1 MFAVLAALLPHLPFA
16 TAPHLVSATT
26 VSFYAASATRTAV
39 TDTLQGTVVDSAGTP
54 LGDVVVSLVELK
66 RGTTTGRDGR
76 FVLVNVPRGRQTLTV
91 RRVGYAP
98 ISQQVL
104 VNGTTALK
112 LTLGAT
118 ALRLEAVTVTATRAP
133 ISPLAS
139 PLPTDALSGERLRRE
154 QEVSLAQALDGFA
167 GIRNLSTGQQVG
179 KPVIRGLTGPRVL
192 ILDDGLRLE
201 DYSWSDEDGPS
212 VDSRLAERIEVI
224 RGPASVL
231 YGSDAIGGV
240 INVVPEDVPDARG
253 EKPFVEG
260 AAEAYGATNNGEI
273 GGLLR
278 AQGGSGSIGFRA
290 TAIGRQAGNFHTPK
304 GNEQTPTGDIFDTG
318 YGSLNGELALGY
330 HGDKSG
336 VTLRYERYGG
346 NFGLLDGPPVEEDNQ
361 SGPLRRLADN
371 RIQGTT
377 TWQLSEHTRL
387 ETKSQYQ
394 RHSLKEL
401 VGESRTGDDTPS
413 FDLLLQTFTTDV
425 LLHHDHADW
434 LTGTIGASGLYQDNK
449 SMGVFPL
456 VPNARTTNGAVFAFE
471 QATTGPWSFLA
482 GVRGDAHRIRADAN
496 DDLQLDAQT
505 RSTSAF
511 TGDLGA
517 VYRPIAH
524 LALAA
529 NLGRA
534 FRAPTLYELFTNGPH
549 LGEGRYEIGLAS
561 SKPEASLNLDA
572 SIRWESSRFRG
583 EVAAYRNRIDHFLY
597 VEPTGGTATV
607 ENDEGG
613 EDTLPVYAYK
623 QTSQATLTGVDV
635 STEVEAMP
643 ILTLRGRFD
652 YVRGNNE
659 ATDSPLPLMP
669 PVRGDVE
676 AELHTA
682 GGAEHNRAYV
692 MAGTR
697 MVARQNRLGQF
708 DTPTGGYTLFNLG
721 AGAGRE
727 IGGREFFLDLR
738 LRNVTN
744 KRYSDFL
751 SRYKTFAYEPGRNLI
766 LRVSTGL

>member
-1 MFAVLAALLPHLPFA
+1 MLVLLAALLPHLSLA
-16 TAPHLVSATT
+16 TVPESLPRLRASSNMGSLTRAAVADT
-26 VSFYAASATRTAV
+26 V
-39 TDTLQGTVVDSAGTP
+39 QGTVVDSAGNAV
-54 LGDVVVSLVELK
+54 GDVVVSLVELK
-66 RGTTTGRDGR
+66 RGTTTARDGR
-76 FVLVNVPRGRQTLTV
+76 FALLNVPRGRQTLTV

-98 ISQQVL
+98 LSQQLL
-104 VNGTTALK
+104 VNGTATLK

-118 ALRLEAVTVTATRAP
+118 ALRLEAVTVTATRTP

-154 QEVSLAQALDGFA
+154 QDVSLAQALDGFA
-167 GIRNLSTGQQVG
+167 GVRNLSTGQQVG

-192 ILDDGLRLE
+192 VLDDGLRLE

-253 EKPFVEG
+253 EKPFVQG
-260 AAEAYGATNNGEI
+260 AAEAYGATNNDEF
-273 GGLLR
+273 GGVLR
-278 AQGGSGSIGFRA
+278 AQGGSGAIGFRA
-290 TAIGRQAGNFHTPK
+290 TAIGRHAGNFHTPK

-330 HGDKSG
+330 HGDKNG
-336 VTLRYERYGG
+336 ATLRYERYGG
-346 NFGLLDGPPVEEDNQ
+346 NFGLLDGPPVEEDNE
-361 SGPLRRLADN
+361 SGPLRRLADD
-371 RIQGTT
+371 RIQGAT

-401 VGESRTGDDTPS
+401 VGDSRTGDDTPS

-425 LLHHDHADW
+425 LLHHEHADW

-449 SMGVFPL
+449 STGVFPL
-456 VPNARTTNGAVFAFE
+456 VPDARTTNGALFAFE
-471 QATTGPWSFLA
+471 QATTGAWSFLA
-482 GVRGDAHRIRADAN
+482 GVRGDAHHITADAN
-496 DDLQLDAQT
+496 EDLQLDAQT
-505 RSTSAF
+505 RNTSAF

-517 VYRPIAH
+517 VYRPIEH
-524 LALAA
+524 LAFAG

-561 SKPEASLNLDA
+561 AKPEQSLNMDL
-572 SIRWESSRFRG
+572 SVRWESSRFRG
-583 EVAAYRNRIDHFLY
+583 EIAAYRNRIDHYLY
-597 VEPTGGTATV
+597 VEPTGGTAAV

-613 EDTLPVYAYK
+613 EDTLPVYQYK
-623 QTSQATLTGVDV
+623 QTSQATLTGVDI
-635 STEVEAMP
+635 STEVEATRM
-643 ILTLRGRFD
+643 LTLRGRFD

-669 PVRGDVE
+669 PARGDLE

-682 GGAEHNRAYV
+682 SGGESNRAYV
-692 MAGTR
+692 MAGTQI
-697 MVARQNRLGQF
+697 VARQNRLGQF
-708 DTPTGGYTLFNLG
+708 DTPVGGYALFNLG
-721 AGAGRE
+721 AGAGRSL
-727 IGGREFFLDLR
+727 GGREFYLDLR
-738 LRNVTN
+738 LRNLTN

-751 SRYKTFAYEPGRNLI
+751 SRYKTFAYEPGRNLVI
-766 LRVSTGL
+766 RVSTGL

>member
-1 MFAVLAALLPHLPFA
+1 MFALFTVLIPHLALAA
-16 TAPHLVSATT
+16 APHVP
-26 VSFYAASATRTAV
+26 AAMAAAPRAPIAARAV
-39 TDTLQGTVVDSAGTP
+39 ATDTVQGTVVDSTGAP
-54 LGDVVVSLVELK
+54 VADVVVSLVELE
-66 RGTTTGRDGR
+66 RALTTGRDGR
-76 FVLVNVPRGRQTLTV
+76 FVLVNVPRGRQTLAV

-98 ISQQVL
+98 QSQTLL
-104 VNGTTALK
+104 VSGTTTLT

-167 GIRNLSTGQQVG
+167 GVRSLSTGQQVG

-192 ILDDGLRLE
+192 VLDDGLRLE

-240 INVVPEDVPDARG
+240 INVVPEDVPDARNQR
-253 EKPFVEG
+253 PFVEG
-260 AAEAYGATNNGEI
+260 AAEAYGATNNNEI
-273 GGLLR
+273 GGVLR
-278 AQGGSGSIGFRA
+278 AQGGTGSFGFRA
-290 TAIGRQAGNFHTPK
+290 TAIGRHAGNYHTPK
-304 GNEQTPTGDIFDTG
+304 GNEQTPTGNIFDTG

-330 HGDKSG
+330 HGDRSSG
-336 VTLRYERYGG
+336 TLRYERYGG
-346 NFGLLDGPPVEEDNQ
+346 DFGLLDGPPVEEDNQ
-361 SGPLRRLADN
+361 SGPLRRLADD
-371 RIQGTT
+371 RIQGTSM
-377 TWQLSEHTRL
+377 WQLGEHARL
-387 ETKSQYQ
+387 ETRSQFQ

-401 VGESRTGDDTPS
+401 VGDSRTGDATPS
-413 FDLLLQTFTTDV
+413 FDLLLQTFSTDV
-425 LLHHDHADW
+425 LLHHDHAEW
-434 LTGTIGASGLYQDNK
+434 LTGTIGVSGLYQDNK

-471 QATTGPWSFLA
+471 QATKGQWSFLA
-482 GVRGDAHRIRADAN
+482 GVRGDAHRIAADAN
-496 DDLQLDAQT
+496 EQLQLDAQT
-505 RSTSAF
+505 RNTSAF
-511 TGDLGA
+511 TGDIGA
-517 VYRPIAH
+517 VYRPLAH

-549 LGEGRYEIGLAS
+549 LGEGRYEVGLAS
-561 SKPEASLNLDA
+561 AKPEASLNADA
-572 SIRWESSRFRG
+572 SVRWESSRFRG
-583 EVAAYRNRIDHFLY
+583 EIAAYRNRIDHYLY

-613 EDTLPVYAYK
+613 ADTLPVYQYK

-635 STEVEAMP
+635 STEVEATNV
-643 ILTLRGRFD
+643 LTLRGRFD

-659 ATDSPLPLMP
+659 ATGSPLPLMP
-669 PVRGDVE
+669 PARGDLE

-682 GGAEHNRAYV
+682 GGTEHTRAYV
-692 MAGTR
+692 MAGTQ

-708 DTPTGGYTLFNLG
+708 DTPVSGYTLFNLG
-721 AGAGRE
+721 AGAGRQF
-727 IGGREFFLDLR
+727 GGRDFYLDLR

-744 KRYSDFL
+744 KRYNDFM
-751 SRYKTFAYEPGRNLI
+751 SRYKTFAYEPGRNLVV
-766 LRVSTGL
+766 RVSTGL